1 MKLIGTGRLGRD
13 VEVKKTQAGKSVGTL
28 SLAWNYGR
36 KDDGGKQPS
45 QWVEA
50 SMWGEQVEKLA
61 KYLKKGT
68 VVDVVLRDVHTET
81 YEGRNGTG
89 HKLVG
94 TVCDFAFTPGQ
105 KSDGGSQSAP
115 AAKPAQAAAE
125 DDDIP
130 FN

>member
-36 KDDGGKQPS
+36 KDDSGKQPS

-50 SMWGEQVEKLA
+50 SMWAEQVERLA
-61 KYLKKGT
+61 PYLKKGT
-68 VVDVVLRDVHTET
+68 VCDVVLRDVHTET
-81 YEGRNGTG
+81 YEGKNGTG

-105 KSDGGSQSAP
+105 KSDGGPQSAP
-115 AAKPAQAAAE
+115 AAKPAAAE
-125 DDDIP
+125 DDDSDVP
-130 FN
+130 F

>member
-13 VEVKKTQAGKSVGTL
+13 VEVKKTQSGKSVGTL

-36 KDDGGKQPS
+36 KDDSGKQLS

-68 VVDVVLRDVHTET
+68 VCDVVLRDVHTET
-81 YEGRNGTG
+81 YEGKNGTG

-115 AAKPAQAAAE
+115 AAKPAV
-125 DDDIP
+125 DDDDVP
-130 FN
+130 F